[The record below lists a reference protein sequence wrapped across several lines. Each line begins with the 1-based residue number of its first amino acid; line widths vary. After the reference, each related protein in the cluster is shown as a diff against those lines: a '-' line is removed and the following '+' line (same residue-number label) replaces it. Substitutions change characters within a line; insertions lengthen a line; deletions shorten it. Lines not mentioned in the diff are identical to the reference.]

1 MKKLLILA
9 ALATASVGQPA
20 FAQDAPANP
29 SGNPSVVVQHR
40 DLDLGTKAGA
50 KALDRRIWRAVVE
63 VCGTAP
69 DFDIAGKND
78 VRACRRDTR
87 RVASAQ
93 ADVVVA
99 NASRSE
105 PIQVSSIRN

>member
-1 MKKLLILA
+1 MQKLLILA
-9 ALATASVGQPA
+9 ALAAVSIGQPVS
-20 FAQDAPANP
+20 AQTAPANP
-29 SGNPSVVVQHR
+29 SVAVVHR
-40 DLDLGTKAGA
+40 DLDLRTEAGT

-63 VCGTAP
+63 VCGTAA

-78 VRACRRDTR
+78 MRQCRRDTR

-99 NASRSE
+99 NASRDQ

>member
-1 MKKLLILA
+1 MQKLLILA
-9 ALATASVGQPA
+9 ALAAVSIGQPVS
-20 FAQDAPANP
+20 AQTVPANP
-29 SGNPSVVVQHR
+29 SVAVAHK
-40 DLDLGTKAGA
+40 DLDLRTEAGT
-50 KALDRRIWRAVVE
+50 KALDRRIWRAVVT

-78 VRACRRDTR
+78 VRQCRRDTR
-87 RVASAQ
+87 ALASAQ

-105 PIQVSSIRN
+105 PIQVSSIRK